1 MALYK
6 AVIIVKEFSVFV
18 ESMRRLYK
26 DMKVSEKKILE
37 LFESG
42 KISEEEKWHI
52 LNARKG
58 L

>member
-1 MALYK
+1 MR
-6 AVIIVKEFSVFV
+6 EFSVFV
-18 ESMRRLYK
+18 ESMRRLYM
-26 DMKVSEKKILE
+26 DNKVDTKKILE

>member
-1 MALYK
+1 
-6 AVIIVKEFSVFV
+6 VKEFSVFV

-26 DMKVSEKKILE
+26 DEKVTEKKILE
-37 LFESG
+37 LFESK
-42 KISEEEKWHI
+42 KITEEEKWHI